1 MLGPVIGDL
10 LPSAVGVALSPL
22 PIVAVILML
31 ATPKGRANGAAFAVG
46 WVVGLTVVCVLVLW
60 LAGGADDP
68 DSGTSTAVDVLEL
81 VFGVVLLGVAKK
93 QWDKR
98 PGPGEASVLPKWM
111 DSLQDFDARRAL
123 LVGGAL
129 AAINPKNLAL
139 TLAGA
144 AAIAQGGL
152 SAGGDVVAIAVFV
165 LLASVTIVGPVLA
178 YLVMRERAESALA
191 TVRQWMGDNNATIMT
206 VVCVVLAAKLVG
218 GGIAGLGD

>member
-68 DSGTSTAVDVLEL
+68 DSGTSTAVDVLKL

-98 PGPGEASVLPKWM
+98 PAPGETSVLPSGWTPCRT
-111 DSLQDFDARRAL
+111 STPGGRSSWAGRWRRST
-123 LVGGAL
+123 
-129 AAINPKNLAL
+129 PR
-139 TLAGA
+139 TW
-144 AAIAQGGL
+144 
-152 SAGGDVVAIAVFV
+152 
-165 LLASVTIVGPVLA
+165 
-178 YLVMRERAESALA
+178 R
-191 TVRQWMGDNNATIMT
+191 
-206 VVCVVLAAKLVG
+206 
-218 GGIAGLGD
+218 